1 MNTPYPLHYECLPKM
16 PGARMVIALDGWMDG
31 GEVSTGTV
39 GWLID
44 RLGAGEV
51 AKHMDPDPFYLVNFP
66 GSMEVTAMFR
76 PYVDI
81 TDGII
86 STYQEPTN
94 TFFASPEHNLIL
106 FQGEEPNN
114 AWQLYTDCVF
124 HVAKEVGVGS
134 VYFIGSFGGVVPHA
148 RAEAFRHRVGR
159 QDQTRP
165 GSPGD
170 QVQQLRRPR
179 QRGDPPAHP
188 CADAGLTM
196 ANLSAEIPAYIEGL
210 NAKSIEAVARK
221 LAVILDL
228 NLNFDKLRKTSDRWE
243 RKLNKAVAKKDE
255 LLEHIQKLE
264 EDYDHEV
271 FDTQMGDLKDFLK
284 KAGRAGGFEW
294 FVGPLPR
301 RSRCDKKTTP
311 AFTGAVVIR
320 DGMKQ
325 AHRDSNPD

>member
-1 MNTPYPLHYECLPKM
+1 M

-44 RLGAGEV
+44 QLGAKDV
-51 AKHMDPDPFYLVNFP
+51 AHMEPDPFYLVNFP

-76 PYVDI
+76 PHVDI
-81 TDGII
+81 NDGVI
-86 STYQEPTN
+86 SEYQEPTN

-124 HVAKEVGVGS
+124 HVAQAVGVHS
-134 VYFIGSFGGVVPHA
+134 VYFIGSFGGVVPHTREPRLFA
-148 RAEAFRHRVGR
+148 TVSDPEIKPGLEVLGINFSNYEGPASVATHLLTRAPE
-159 QDQTRP
+159 
-165 GSPGD
+165 
-170 QVQQLRRPR
+170 
-179 QRGDPPAHP
+179 
-188 CADAGLTM
+188 AGLIMT
-196 ANLSAEIPAYIEGL
+196 NLSAEIPAYIEGI

-228 NLNFDKLRKTSDRWE
+228 SLDFDKLRKSSDRWE

-271 FDTQMGDLKDFLK
+271 FDTQMDDLKDFLK
-284 KAGRAGGFEW
+284 KQGVR
-294 FVGPLPR
+294 V
-301 RSRCDKKTTP
+301 D
-311 AFTGAVVIR
+311 
-320 DGMKQ
+320 
-325 AHRDSNPD
+325 

>member
-1 MNTPYPLHYECLPKM
+1 MTCPAPLIYDDLPKM

-44 RLGAGEV
+44 QLGANDI
-51 AKHMDPDPFYLVNFP
+51 ARMAPDPFYLVNFP

-76 PYVDI
+76 PHVDI
-81 TDGII
+81 TDGVI
-86 STYQEPTN
+86 SEYQEPTN
-94 TFFASPEHNLIL
+94 TFFASAEHNLIL

-124 HVAKEVGVGS
+124 HVAKEVGVHS
-134 VYFIGSFGGVVPHA
+134 VYFIGSFGGVVPHTRGPRLFA
-148 RAEAFRHRVGR
+148 TVSDPEIKPGLEALGIKFSNYEG
-159 QDQTRP
+159 
-165 GSPGD
+165 
-170 QVQQLRRPR
+170 
-179 QRGDPPAHP
+179 PASVATHLLTHA
-188 CADAGLTM
+188 ADAGLIMT
-196 ANLSAEIPAYIEGL
+196 NLSAEIPAYIEGI

-228 NLNFDKLRKTSDRWE
+228 SLDFDKLRKTSDRWE
-243 RKLNKAVAKKDE
+243 RKLNIAVAKKEE

-284 KAGRAGGFEW
+284 KQGVR
-294 FVGPLPR
+294 V
-301 RSRCDKKTTP
+301 D
-311 AFTGAVVIR
+311 
-320 DGMKQ
+320 
-325 AHRDSNPD
+325 